1 MKIAKSASDQPSPA
15 QPSQPSPANMQRGK
29 YRDHLKFQRKY

>member
-1 MKIAKSASDQPSPA
+1 MKIAKSASDQPSSA
-15 QPSQPSPANMQRGK
+15 QPSPANMQRGK

>member
-1 MKIAKSASDQPSPA
+1 MKIAKSASDQ
-15 QPSQPSPANMQRGK
+15 PANMQRGK